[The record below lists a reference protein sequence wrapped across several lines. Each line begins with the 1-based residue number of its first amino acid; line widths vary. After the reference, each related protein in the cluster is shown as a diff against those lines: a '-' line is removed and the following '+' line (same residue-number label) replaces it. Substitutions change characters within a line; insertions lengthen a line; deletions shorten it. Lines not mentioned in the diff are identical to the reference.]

1 MAIPPASA
9 SPSLQDD
16 AFFVGPWVVQPS
28 LHSLHAPTGDSV
40 TLEPKVMQVLVC
52 LAAAPGKVVTR
63 DELHACGW
71 PDTFVTDKVLTR
83 AISELR
89 KAFGD
94 TPQDPAFIATI
105 PKTGYRLIA
114 PVRYP
119 SSGDASPSSPPT
131 SATLTLPLRTPARPG
146 RTWSVIGLAMV
157 LGGMALVWQ
166 WNRSS
171 GASPA
176 RTPPLALTTT
186 PGVEVSPALSPAGET
201 VAFAWKGPED
211 DNWDIYVKQP
221 GGETALRLTDHPGDD
236 THPVWSPD
244 GAHIAFARY
253 TDSECSIV
261 LVPALSG
268 PERTL
273 ASCFWYPDSDYGVFA
288 PKFDWSPDGQTIAFV
303 DRASRQAPS
312 HIALL
317 DLETDSIRQV
327 TFPPPRPR
335 SEDHDPR
342 FSSEGTQIAFLRSWG
357 RGIEDLH
364 SVDLDTGEETRMT
377 QDYRMILGHDWTPDD
392 RQLVI
397 SSNRNGTFDLWTI
410 PSSGGA
416 PRWIPASGWNLKAPS
431 FARDGTRLAYE
442 NWSYDTNLW
451 RVDLATDASDTQA
464 IASSLWDVTPDIA
477 PDGER
482 VAFVSNRG
490 GSYELWVSQPDGSQ
504 AVALTA
510 FGGPLVS
517 SPRWSPDGRQ
527 IAFEVRRT
535 GPANVYVVDADGGI
549 PRQITNTDTDEVA
562 VSWSP
567 DGAWLYFGS
576 NATDTW
582 QIHRVRSA
590 GGRPEQVTQTGG
602 YTASVALDGT
612 LYTARHGESGLW
624 RHAPDGGTT
633 LLIPDLAVGDWGNWS
648 LTEEGIYFVRRDSR
662 PVELAFY
669 SFATGQTTSVRA
681 LSPAPPRN
689 QRAISLSP
697 DRQWLLQM
705 RLDEATADL
714 MMLDHLPAD

>member
-1 MAIPPASA
+1 MVIPPASA

-16 AFFVGPWVVQPS
+16 AFFVGDWIVQPS
-28 LHSLHAPTGDSV
+28 LHSLHPPTGTPI

-89 KAFGD
+89 KAFRD

-119 SSGDASPSSPPT
+119 SSGDASPSSPPV
-131 SATLTLPLRTPARPG
+131 SPTLALPSRTPARPG
-146 RTWSVIGLAMV
+146 RTWGLIGLAMV
-157 LGGMALVWQ
+157 LGGIALVWN

-171 GASPA
+171 RTPPA
-176 RTPPLALTTT
+176 RTPPLALTTA

-221 GGETALRLTDHPGDD
+221 GGETALRLTDHPGAD

-253 TDSECSIV
+253 TDSECSLV

-273 ASCFWYPDSDYGVFA
+273 ASCFWYPASDYGVFA
-288 PKFDWSPDGQTIAFV
+288 PKFDWSSDGQTIAFM
-303 DRASRQAPS
+303 DRSGPQAPS

-317 DLETDSIRQV
+317 NLETGSTRQV
-327 TFPPPRPR
+327 TFPPSRPQSR
-335 SEDHDPR
+335 DHDPR
-342 FSSEGTQIAFLRSWG
+342 FSSEGTHIAFLRSWG
-357 RGIEDLH
+357 RGTEDLH
-364 SVDLDTGEETRMT
+364 SVDLSTGEETRLT
-377 QDYRMILGHDWTPDD
+377 HDYRTVLGHDWTPDD
-392 RQLVI
+392 RQLVL
-397 SSNRNGTFDLWTI
+397 SSNRNGTFDLWSI

-416 PRWIPASGWNLKAPS
+416 PRWIPAAGWNLKAPS
-431 FARDGTRLAYE
+431 LAREGTRMAYE
-442 NWSYDTNLW
+442 NWIYDTNLW
-451 RVDLATDASDTQA
+451 RVELATDVPDTQA

-490 GSYELWVSQPDGSQ
+490 GSYELWVSQPDGRE
-504 AVALTA
+504 AMALTA
-510 FGGPLVS
+510 FGGSLVTA
-517 SPRWSPDGRQ
+517 PQWSPDGRQ
-527 IAFEVRRT
+527 IAFEVRET
-535 GPANVYVVDADGGI
+535 GPSNLYVINADGGV
-549 PRQITNTDTDEVA
+549 PRQITRTETDEVA

-567 DGAWLYFGS
+567 DSAWLYYGS
-576 NATDTW
+576 NATGTW
-582 QIHRVRSA
+582 QIHRAPSV
-590 GGRPEQVTQTGG
+590 GGRSERVTETEG
-602 YTASVALDGT
+602 YAASLAPDGV
-612 LYTARHGESGLW
+612 LYVARHGEPGLW
-624 RHAPDGGTT
+624 RHTTQGDTT

-648 LTEEGIYFVRRDSR
+648 LTEMGIYFVRRT
-662 PVELAFY
+662 PQAAELAFY

-681 LSPAPPRN
+681 LAPAPPRN

-697 DRQWLLQM
+697 DQQWLLQM

-714 MMLDHLPAD
+714 MLLDHLPR